1 MLGLLII
8 AATAS
13 GAAETSAVMTEKP
26 AQAAAASM
34 AVAPRTDAAPK
45 PALSYLDRKEPAI
58 KRNSIIRIR
67 YEQGALSILA
77 EGRALGSGE
86 IGDRILVM
94 NASSHKTFTA
104 CVSGINEAV
113 VK

>member
-8 AATAS
+8 AAIAS
-13 GAAETSAVMTEKP
+13 GAAEPSAVITEES
-26 AQAAAASM
+26 AQPAAASR
-34 AVAPRTDAAPK
+34 AVAPPTDAAPK
-45 PALSYLDRKEPAI
+45 PVLSYLVRKEPAI
-58 KRNSIIRIR
+58 KRNSIIRVR

-86 IGDRILVM
+86 IGERILVM

-104 CVSGINEAV
+104 YVSGINEAV